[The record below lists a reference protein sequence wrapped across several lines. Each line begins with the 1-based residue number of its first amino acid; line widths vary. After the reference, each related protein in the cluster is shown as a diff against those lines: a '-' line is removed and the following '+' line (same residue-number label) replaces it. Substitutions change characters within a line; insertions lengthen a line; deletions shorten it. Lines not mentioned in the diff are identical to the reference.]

1 MRQLHAQNLRV
12 ATRGTTREI
21 NRRIALNL
29 VRTHQPISRA
39 DLARLMG
46 TRRGAVSLLVNELIR
61 DGAVFEGAT
70 GEAKRGRKPTFL
82 YIDSRKR
89 CVVAV
94 DIRPTR
100 TFIMV
105 TDLVGRQLASVT
117 SFPTERD
124 PKRFVAGLVK
134 RVKGLLAEHKDL
146 GSCQG
151 VGVVVPGVVESE
163 TGLVLLAPIS
173 RLAQSSS
180 ARSDRRRPRRA
191 GPDRELRQGVRPG
204 AALGRRRRQGAEQFR
219 LHHRVGWPRRRHRAG
234 RRSRARQHNIAGEF
248 GHVPLNIDGPRCGCG
263 ATGCWE
269 AYVSNLATLSRY
281 FGRDLRDRP
290 ARPEVASLTVD
301 DLIARARGGDGKA
314 LAALLSTARYLGL
327 GLGSVVN
334 AIDPS
339 HVYIGG
345 EITAAWDLIEATV
358 RAGLA
363 ERALTPSAAARR
375 SSSCRRNSIRGCAA
389 PPRSSPPR
397 PSPRGWWHDGDSRC
411 GAGHR
416 RRRGAW
422 PRVRADAGSAR
433 GTCRRALLEESQRRR
448 GGRCRA
454 RGRRHR
460 GAGISRRPDEARGG
474 RVAGRRRDRSLR
486 RIDILVNNAG
496 DLVERKPLLE
506 MSEALFQTVMDVN
519 VTSAFLMCRAVG
531 AGMVARK
538 HGVIVN
544 MSSLAAWNG
553 GGPGA
558 GAYGRG
564 QGRGPLVDEGAGRR
578 NWRRTASASTA
589 SRPA

>member
-1 MRQLHAQNLRV
+1 MRHLHAQNLRV

-21 NRRIALNL
+21 NRQIALNL

-46 TRRGAVSLLVNELIR
+46 TRRGAVSLLVNQLIR

-134 RVKGLLAEHKDL
+134 RVKGVLAEHKDL
-146 GSCQG
+146 GTCQG

-163 TGLVLLAPIS
+163 TGRVLLAPNLGWRNLRLRDPIAAGVGVPVQIENS
-173 RLAQSSS
+173 GKACALAQLWAAGDAKAPSNFVYITV
-180 ARSDRRRPRRA
+180 SD
-191 GPDRELRQGVRPG
+191 GLGVGIVQGGEVVRG
-204 AALGRRRRQGAEQFR
+204 
-219 LHHRVGWPRRRHRAG
+219 
-234 RRSRARQHNIAGEF
+234 QHNVAGEF

-281 FGRDLRDRP
+281 FGRDLRERP
-290 ARPEVASLTVD
+290 ARADVVSLTVD
-301 DLIARARGGDGKA
+301 DLIARARGGDAKA
-314 LAALLSTARYLGL
+314 LAALLSTGRYLGL

-358 RAGLA
+358 RAGLT
-363 ERALTPSAAARR
+363 ERALTPSAGGTPIIIVP
-375 SSSCRRNSIRGCAA
+375 SEQY
-389 PPRSSPPR
+389 PRL
-397 PSPRGWWHDGDSRC
+397 
-411 GAGHR
+411 
-416 RRRGAW
+416 RGA
-422 PRVRADAGSAR
+422 A
-433 GTCRRALLEESQRRR
+433 ALIAAASFAKGL
-448 GGRCRA
+448 
-454 RGRRHR
+454 
-460 GAGISRRPDEARGG
+460 
-474 RVAGRRRDRSLR
+474 VA
-486 RIDILVNNAG
+486 
-496 DLVERKPLLE
+496 
-506 MSEALFQTVMDVN
+506 
-519 VTSAFLMCRAVG
+519 
-531 AGMVARK
+531 
-538 HGVIVN
+538 
-544 MSSLAAWNG
+544 
-553 GGPGA
+553 
-558 GAYGRG
+558 
-564 QGRGPLVDEGAGRR
+564 
-578 NWRRTASASTA
+578 
-589 SRPA
+589 

>member
-1 MRQLHAQNLRV
+1 V

-29 VRTHQPISRA
+29 IRTNQPISRA

-61 DGAVFEGAT
+61 DGAIFEGAT

-82 YIDSRKR
+82 YVDSRKR

-100 TFIMV
+100 TFVMV

-134 RVKGLLAEHKDL
+134 RVKAILVEHKDL
-146 GSCQG
+146 GRCQG
-151 VGVVVPGVVESE
+151 VGVVVPGMVESE
-163 TGLVLLAPIS
+163 TGCVLLAPNLGWRNL
-173 RLAQSSS
+173 RLRDPIA
-180 ARSDRRRPRRA
+180 
-191 GPDRELRQGVRPG
+191 
-204 AALGRRRRQGAEQFR
+204 AALGVPVQIENSGKACALAQLWAAGEAKAPSNFVYITVSDG
-219 LHHRVGWPRRRHRAG
+219 LGVGIVLGGEVVRG
-234 RRSRARQHNIAGEF
+234 QHNIAGEF

-281 FGRDLRDRP
+281 FGRDLRERP
-290 ARPEVASLTVD
+290 VSADGALTVD

-358 RAGLA
+358 RSGLA
-363 ERALTPSAAARR
+363 ERALTSSAGATPITIVPPEQYPRLRGAAALIAA
-375 SSSCRRNSIRGCAA
+375 SSFAKG
-389 PPRSSPPR
+389 
-397 PSPRGWWHDGDSRC
+397 
-411 GAGHR
+411 
-416 RRRGAW
+416 
-422 PRVRADAGSAR
+422 
-433 GTCRRALLEESQRRR
+433 L
-448 GGRCRA
+448 
-454 RGRRHR
+454 
-460 GAGISRRPDEARGG
+460 
-474 RVAGRRRDRSLR
+474 VA
-486 RIDILVNNAG
+486 
-496 DLVERKPLLE
+496 
-506 MSEALFQTVMDVN
+506 
-519 VTSAFLMCRAVG
+519 
-531 AGMVARK
+531 
-538 HGVIVN
+538 
-544 MSSLAAWNG
+544 
-553 GGPGA
+553 
-558 GAYGRG
+558 
-564 QGRGPLVDEGAGRR
+564 
-578 NWRRTASASTA
+578 
-589 SRPA
+589 